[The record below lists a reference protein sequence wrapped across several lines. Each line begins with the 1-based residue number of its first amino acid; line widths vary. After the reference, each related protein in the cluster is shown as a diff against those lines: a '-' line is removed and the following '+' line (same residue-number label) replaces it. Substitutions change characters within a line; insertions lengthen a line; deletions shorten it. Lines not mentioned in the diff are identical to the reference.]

1 MCRICP
7 YQTLYSS
14 RDARQPHS
22 QQPELS
28 RCNPVFEQQFQAV
41 LAAEAKRHR
50 DRELGRQ
57 QEAIQHKEAGRL
69 RIAQH
74 PRCEQWVKIDPEMGI
89 EQ

>member
-1 MCRICP
+1 M
-7 YQTLYSS
+7 
-14 RDARQPHS
+14 
-22 QQPELS
+22 
-28 RCNPVFEQQFQAV
+28 
-41 LAAEAKRHR
+41 AAEAKRHR